1 MLRAVSLFAVL
12 FVTWLLLSGVYEPL
26 LIAFGVAS
34 CLLAVLIARRMEIV
48 DHEGHPVH
56 LGRRVSLYWVWLGWE
71 VVKSNID
78 VAKRI
83 VAPGLPISPTVVTV
97 KTSQATEI
105 GQVTYAN
112 SITLTPGTIS
122 MRVGKDSIDVH
133 ALSRDAAAA
142 LEQGEMD
149 RRVTE
154 IEGGAA

>member
-26 LIAFGVAS
+26 IVGFGVAS

-56 LGRRVSLYWVWLGWE
+56 LGWRAPLYWVWLGWE

-83 VAPGLPISPTVVTV
+83 VSPGLPISPTVVTV
-97 KTSQATEI
+97 KTSQSTEL

-122 MRVGKDSIDVH
+122 LRVDKDSIYVH

-154 IEGGAA
+154 TEGGAA